1 VLLVEDEPAILRMV
15 SEMLRRLGFD
25 VLAAGTPAE
34 ALRLGETHPGAIHMV
49 LTDVVMPE
57 MNGREL
63 ADALAS
69 LHPDIKRMF
78 MSGYPA
84 DILDSKG
91 LQEGEVPFLQKPF
104 ALEELAATLEAL
116 KEEPPRPGRSRD
128 ETP

>member
-1 VLLVEDEPAILRMV
+1 
-15 SEMLRRLGFD
+15 
-25 VLAAGTPAE
+25 
-34 ALRLGETHPGAIHMV
+34 
-49 LTDVVMPE
+49 MPE

>member
-1 VLLVEDEPAILRMV
+1 VEDEPAILRMV